1 MVCEVVESRFVKV
14 NFLFDDLIKS
24 IKCLLQ
30 FNVGLVDRL
39 LSPSSMQS
47 ATSTP
52 TVAHGKLGDPG
63 IHWTQLASLWARTT
77 LDSTNLVFP
86 MDFTHLV
93 SIFVEALSDQDS
105 VYFPSVT
112 RQLIVASAQ
121 MLEIQSLSK
130 PARCLVRKT
139 AIVARDRAIAL
150 LFLVNEEIVDEERRR
165 RVNTWL
171 NLEEYNLDEFLK
183 HKIISS
189 LHNAIYQRGIK
200 ECDNTCNSSADI
212 KTCSSEIKTCSKKRG
227 KKNKKKKLSAVMSLD
242 ASIDDIEQYIDAYA
256 TRINVQEQ
264 TLTRLQERMA
274 ESHAELLVPKEL
286 ASKHSSRR
294 FEKTPEMKRQ

>member
-1 MVCEVVESRFVKV
+1 MIE
-14 NFLFDDLIKS
+14 S
-24 IKCLLQ
+24 IKCLLE

-77 LDSTNLVFP
+77 LDSTNPVFP

-93 SIFVEALSDQDS
+93 SVFVEALSDQDS
-105 VYFPSVT
+105 VYFQSVT

-121 MLEIQSLSK
+121 MLEIQSLSE
-130 PARCLVRKT
+130 PTRCLVKKT

-150 LFLVNEEIVDEERRR
+150 LFLVNEEIVVEERRR

-183 HKIISS
+183 HKIVSS

-212 KTCSSEIKTCSKKRG
+212 KTCSSEIKTRSKKRG

-274 ESHAELLVPKEL
+274 ETQRELLVPKEL

>member
-1 MVCEVVESRFVKV
+1 M
-14 NFLFDDLIKS
+14 N
-24 IKCLLQ
+24 
-30 FNVGLVDRL
+30 
-39 LSPSSMQS
+39 
-47 ATSTP
+47 
-52 TVAHGKLGDPG
+52 
-63 IHWTQLASLWARTT
+63 
-77 LDSTNLVFP
+77 
-86 MDFTHLV
+86 FTHLV

-130 PARCLVRKT
+130 PARCLVKKT

-150 LFLVNEEIVDEERRR
+150 LFLVNEEIVVEERRR

-183 HKIISS
+183 HKIVSS

-227 KKNKKKKLSAVMSLD
+227 KQNKKKKLSAVMSLD

-274 ESHAELLVPKEL
+274 ETRRELLVLKEL

-294 FEKTPEMKRQ
+294 FEKTTEMKRQ

>member
-1 MVCEVVESRFVKV
+1 
-14 NFLFDDLIKS
+14 
-24 IKCLLQ
+24 
-30 FNVGLVDRL
+30 
-39 LSPSSMQS
+39 MQS

-63 IHWTQLASLWARTT
+63 IHWTQLASRWARTT
-77 LDSTNLVFP
+77 LDSTNPVFP

-105 VYFPSVT
+105 VYFQSVT

-130 PARCLVRKT
+130 PARCLVKKT
-139 AIVARDRAIAL
+139 AIVARDRAVAL
-150 LFLVNEEIVDEERRR
+150 LFLVNEEIVVEERRR

-171 NLEEYNLDEFLK
+171 NLEEHNLDEFLK

-189 LHNAIYQRGIK
+189 LRNAIYQRGIK

-256 TRINVQEQ
+256 TRINVREQ
-264 TLTRLQERMA
+264 SLTRLQERMA
-274 ESHAELLVPKEL
+274 ETQKGASGAEGARKQAQLQAV
-286 ASKHSSRR
+286 
-294 FEKTPEMKRQ
+294 